1 MTSKLVII
9 IEQSFDATSDKVWKA
24 LTDNSQMKEWY
35 FDIDSFRPEVGF
47 KFHFTAGDD
56 KKKYLHL
63 CEITEVIPGKKISY
77 TWRYNDFEGN
87 SLLSFELFDEGN
99 YTRLKLIH
107 SGLETFPNLPVFSP
121 ESFRKGWD
129 YIIGISLKEFLEK
142 NDIK

>member
-1 MTSKLVII
+1 MTSNLVI
-9 IEQSFDATSDKVWKA
+9 IEQSFDAPSDKVWKA

-35 FDIDSFRPEVGF
+35 FNIDSFRPEVGF

-77 TWRYNDFEGN
+77 TWRYDDFEGN

-99 YTRLKLIH
+99 HTRLKLTH
-107 SGLETFPNLPVFSP
+107 SGLETFPNLPDFSP

-129 YIIGISLKEFLEK
+129 YIIGTALKEFLEK

>member
-1 MTSKLVII
+1 MTSNLVI
-9 IEQSFDATSDKVWKA
+9 IEQSFDAPSDKVWKA

-35 FDIDSFRPEVGF
+35 FNIDSFRPEVGF

-77 TWRYNDFEGN
+77 TWRYDDFEGN

-99 YTRLKLIH
+99 HTRLKLTH

>member
-1 MTSKLVII
+1 MTSNLVI
-9 IEQSFDATSDKVWKA
+9 IEQSFDAPSDKVWKA

-77 TWRYNDFEGN
+77 TWRYDDFEGN

-99 YTRLKLIH
+99 HTRLKLTH
-107 SGLETFPNLPVFSP
+107 SGLETFPNLPDFSP

-129 YIIGISLKEFLEK
+129 YIIGTALKEFLEK
-142 NDIK
+142 KDIK

>member
-1 MTSKLVII
+1 MTSNLVI

-24 LTDNSQMKEWY
+24 LSDNSQMKEWY
-35 FDIDSFRPEVGF
+35 FNIDSFRPEVGF

-77 TWRYNDFEGN
+77 TWRYDDFEGN

-99 YTRLKLIH
+99 HTRLKLTH
-107 SGLETFPNLPVFSP
+107 SGLETFPNLPDFSP

>member
-1 MTSKLVII
+1 MTSNLVI
-9 IEQSFDATSDKVWKA
+9 IEQSFDAPSDKVWKA

-35 FDIDSFRPEVGF
+35 FDIDSFRPEAGF

-56 KKKYLHL
+56 KKKYLHV
-63 CEITEVIPGKKISY
+63 CQITEVIPGKKISY

>member
-1 MTSKLVII
+1 MTSNLVI
-9 IEQSFDATSDKVWKA
+9 IEQSFDAPSDKVWKA

-35 FDIDSFRPEVGF
+35 FNIDSFRPEVGF

-77 TWRYNDFEGN
+77 TWRYDDFEGN

-99 YTRLKLIH
+99 HTRLKLTH
-107 SGLETFPNLPVFSP
+107 SGLETFPNLPDFSP